1 MFQDTKK
8 EKRTTKK
15 TKKNAKNRS
24 KKALAKK
31 NQNIKQNTKK
41 DSKISQK
48 KHKKIKYLKR
58 RVLLIYLRSEVSFF
72 TNNNEN
78 WWTGVKYFFISLQLR
93 SEERIL
99 SR

>member
-31 NQNIKQNTKK
+31 NQNIKQTTKK
-41 DSKISQK
+41 
-48 KHKKIKYLKR
+48 R
-58 RVLLIYLRSEVSFF
+58 F
-72 TNNNEN
+72 
-78 WWTGVKYFFISLQLR
+78 
-93 SEERIL
+93 
-99 SR
+99 

>member
-1 MFQDTKK
+1 MLKIEAKK
-8 EKRTTKK
+8 L
-15 TKKNAKNRS
+15 
-24 KKALAKK
+24 LAKK
-31 NQNIKQNTKK
+31 NQNIKR
-41 DSKISQK
+41 IR
-48 KHKKIKYLKR
+48 KKIQKSVKKNIKNKYLKR